1 MKHVN
6 YCNIFIYDAWNLHT
20 YRFLAFGEK
29 TPSLL
34 FMLRKE
40 RSPFYGKCDKTIFPK
55 VYFVPQHIFIL
66 TKYLPKF
73 CFVSNLCAVDA
84 I

>member
-1 MKHVN
+1 M
-6 YCNIFIYDAWNLHT
+6 

-40 RSPFYGKCDKTIFPK
+40 ENFSYATI
-55 VYFVPQHIFIL
+55 
-66 TKYLPKF
+66 
-73 CFVSNLCAVDA
+73 DEG
-84 I
+84 

>member
-1 MKHVN
+1 MCK
-6 YCNIFIYDAWNLHT
+6 FLNLICKLFVIQFFAMHETLYT

-40 RSPFYGKCDKTIFPK
+40 K
-55 VYFVPQHIFIL
+55 VRA
-66 TKYLPKF
+66 
-73 CFVSNLCAVDA
+73 S
-84 I
+84 

>member
-1 MKHVN
+1 MCIILNVTCKLFVIQSFAMHETL
-6 YCNIFIYDAWNLHT
+6 CT

-40 RSPFYGKCDKTIFPK
+40 ECLCFMRMSILRKEHPSSVKTSMLRK
-55 VYFVPQHIFIL
+55 H
-66 TKYLPKF
+66 
-73 CFVSNLCAVDA
+73 
-84 I
+84 

>member
-1 MKHVN
+1 M
-6 YCNIFIYDAWNLHT
+6 CISLNLIRKLFVIHFFAMHETLYT

-40 RSPFYGKCDKTIFPK
+40 KDPWFMKISMLRKNIHAS
-55 VYFVPQHIFIL
+55 
-66 TKYLPKF
+66 
-73 CFVSNLCAVDA
+73 
-84 I
+84 